1 MQLRPSRLSSRFA
14 RALTISRG
22 ALVLLFAAAAGAPVA
37 AADGPPP
44 PQVTVARPVAK
55 SVPRWDEY
63 TGRFEPLQQV
73 EVRPRVSGAV
83 DSVKFVDGQMVKTGD
98 LLFVIDQRPYQI
110 AVDSAKADVAKAKAQ
125 VEVAANDVTRAQQ
138 LVESRT
144 ITIRDVDQRQANLDV
159 AKAQQ
164 LSAEAALRNAQ
175 LNLEWTQVRAPIP
188 GRVSDHK
195 VDVGNLVEGGQSG
208 ATLLTTIVTLD
219 PIHFVFDAS
228 EADYIRY
235 ARLATANER
244 PSSREFK
251 NPVMVRLADEND
263 WSRSHAGVM
272 DFVDNQLNARGGVIR
287 GRAIF
292 ENKDLFLLPGTFG
305 RLRLFGGNINALL
318 IPDATI
324 VSDQASKIVLTVG
337 PDNKVV
343 PKTVT
348 LGAIHEG
355 LRVVLAGL
363 SENDRVIIEG
373 VANPYVRPGGVVSPK
388 EGAITPTADAASN

>member
-1 MQLRPSRLSSRFA
+1 MGSFAPARPLARLMLIFSITLGGF
-14 RALTISRG
+14 G
-22 ALVLLFAAAAGAPVA
+22 AFGAQAAE
-37 AADGPPP
+37 GPPP
-44 PQVTVARPVAK
+44 PEVTVANPLAK

-83 DSVKFVDGQMVKTGD
+83 DTINFVDGQIVNTGD
-98 LLFVIDQRPYQI
+98 LLFVIDPRPYQI
-110 AVDSAKADVAKAKAQ
+110 AVDSAQADVAKAKAQ
-125 VEVAANDVTRAQQ
+125 VEVAANDVIRAQQ
-138 LVESRT
+138 LVESRA
-144 ITIRDVDQRQANLDV
+144 ITSRDVDQRKSALDI

-164 LSAEAALRNAQ
+164 LSAEAALRNAR

-195 VDVGNLVEGGQSG
+195 VDVGNLVQGGQTG
-208 ATLLTTIVTLD
+208 ATTLLTTIVTLD

-235 ARLATANER
+235 ARLATAKER

-251 NPVMVRLADEND
+251 NPVMVRLGDETD
-263 WSRSHAGVM
+263 WTHSHAGVM
-272 DFVDNQLNARGGVIR
+272 DFVDNQLNSRAGTIR
-287 GRAIF
+287 GRAVF

-324 VSDQASKIVLTVG
+324 VSDQASKIVMTVG

-348 LGAIHEG
+348 LGAMHEG

-363 SENDRVIIEG
+363 KPDDRIIIAG
-373 VANPYVRPGGVVSPK
+373 IANPFVRPGAVVVPK
-388 EGAITPTADAASN
+388 TGEIAFPVASN